1 MVFTATG
8 LNPTATTT
16 VASDSP
22 VDSSW
27 QNISSVAVMVD
38 GTVKEYAVTP
48 LADNTSAKLTASEPH
63 YWTEHGETRI
73 TARVEEIIDS
83 YGCQRHHLIA
93 IMQDIQAEYRYLP
106 PELLSYVAEKLGIN
120 EAKAYSVAT
129 FYENFSFEPKGKYI
143 IKVCDGTACHV
154 RKSIPILERLYSE
167 LGLSEEK
174 ATTDDMLFTL
184 ETVSCLGA
192 CGLAPVLTVNDKVY
206 PAMTPDAAAELIR
219 ELRGA

>member
-1 MVFTATG
+1 MLDQTYY
-8 LNPTATTT
+8 
-16 VASDSP
+16 D
-22 VDSSW
+22 
-27 QNISSVAVMVD
+27 
-38 GTVKEYAVTP
+38 K
-48 LADNTSAKLTASEPH
+48 ADEIIA
-63 YWTEHGETRI
+63 EHGNHQASLI
-73 TARVEEIIDS
+73 PII
-83 YGCQRHHLIA
+83 
-93 IMQDIQAEYRYLP
+93 QDIQSEYRYLP
-106 PELLSYVAEKLGIN
+106 PELLTYVARKLEIN

-167 LGLSEEK
+167 LGLSAEK
-174 ATTDDMLFTL
+174 ATTDDMMFTL

-206 PAMTPDAAAELIR
+206 PGMTPDAAAELIR